1 MSTACSRFEVD
12 AMPTIELLEPNRH
25 AHLRLRERAADDAH
39 FVQIVAG
46 EFASAASCCPIL
58 FTKDASDGA
67 FYAGAMYGFKPGE
80 NLLGDAVERS
90 VFEPLMLRRDGFF
103 ISDRSIAID
112 RDNARFS
119 ESEGELLFDDGRQP
133 ADALRAIQRT
143 LGELHHGIE
152 QTKAFIAALL
162 ELKLIESIEISL
174 SFDNGERL
182 TLQGLYTVSLDK
194 LRELDDA
201 AVVGLFRAGHLHLA
215 ITMAN
220 SLRQIARLAKLRNR
234 RLALLAQ

>member
-1 MSTACSRFEVD
+1 
-12 AMPTIELLEPNRH
+12 MPTIELLEPKRH
-25 AHLRLRERAADDAH
+25 ARLRLRERAADAVH

-46 EFASAASCCPIL
+46 EFAAAAACCPIL

-112 RDNARFS
+112 RENARFN
-119 ESEGELLFDDGRQP
+119 ENEGDLLFDEGQQP

-143 LGELHHGIE
+143 LGELQHGME

-162 ELKLIESIEISL
+162 ELKLIESIEVSL

-182 TLQGLYTVSLDK
+182 TLQGLYTVSLDR
-194 LRELDDA
+194 LRDLDDA
-201 AVVGLFRAGHLHLA
+201 SVVRLFRAGHLHLA
-215 ITMAN
+215 ITMAT

-234 RLALLAQ
+234 RLAGSAPPAQSV